1 MHIPSRPQPDTAVT
15 RTRVSLFVYF
25 ACIVSSAGEFLRSF
39 DINLMSGAILSMK
52 REFGMGPY
60 EEGFAMSSA
69 IVGCFIGS
77 LLAGPASDR
86 FGRKKTLLVT
96 AVLYGISTWGTVSP
110 ASLWE
115 FNLYRVIGGIGI
127 GFASV
132 VCPVYIAEIAPAV
145 ARGRLIM
152 LVQFSMVFGLTTA
165 VITTYTMTLYGLSW
179 RWMMASMGVPV
190 LLFFVGLFWVP
201 ESPRWLLLRQ
211 RREDALRVLTRLV
224 GTHDAVA
231 EIREIEGALHDETG
245 SVRDLLKP
253 GLRRPLAIAVAL
265 AVLSQM
271 VGVTTLMYYAPILF
285 QKTGLDAAGALSR
298 LIILNGWNIL
308 CTLVA
313 YSLVDSLGR
322 RPLLIVGTSGLAIGM
337 ALMGGAFHL
346 GLSGLMVLM
355 VFFICIGAYV
365 LSVAPL
371 TWVVVSEIFPAR
383 VRGAAVSI
391 ATCALWLTV
400 FVVTQ
405 FFPPAVAHFEQQ
417 YGSAAGIFWGFSCVA
432 LAGVLFVWWCI
443 PETKGRTLEE
453 IGASWQRG

>member
-1 MHIPSRPQPDTAVT
+1 MHHVPPPRPDTPAT

-25 ACIVSSAGEFLRSF
+25 VCIVSSAGEFVRSF
-39 DINLMSGAILSMK
+39 DINLMSGAILSMR
-52 REFGMGPY
+52 REFGMDPY

-77 LLAGPASDR
+77 LVAGAASDR
-86 FGRKKTLLVT
+86 FGRKKALVAC
-96 AVLYGISTWGTVSP
+96 AVLYAVSTWGTVFPS
-110 ASLWE
+110 SLWE
-115 FNLYRVIGGIGI
+115 FNLYRVIGGLGI

-132 VCPVYIAEIAPAV
+132 VCPVYIAEVAPAK

-165 VITTYTMTLYGLSW
+165 VITTYTLTRLGLSW
-179 RWMMASMGVPV
+179 RWMMASMAAPV
-190 LLFFVGLFWVP
+190 LLFLVGLFWVP

-211 RREDALRVLTRLV
+211 RREESVRVLARLV
-224 GTHDAVA
+224 GADQAAA
-231 EIREIEGALHDETG
+231 EIREIEGGLQDETG
-245 SVRDLLKP
+245 SYRDLLKP

-271 VGVTTLMYYAPILF
+271 VGVTTLMYYAPTLF
-285 QKTGLDAAGALSR
+285 QKTGLDAAGAIGR
-298 LIILNGWNIL
+298 LIILNAWNIL
-308 CTLVA
+308 CTLLA

-322 RPLLIVGTSGLAIGM
+322 RPLLILGTSALAIGM

-346 GLSGLMVLM
+346 GLSGLTVLL

-371 TWVVVSEIFPAR
+371 TWVVVSEIFPSR
-383 VRGAAVSI
+383 VRGPAVSI
-391 ATCALWLTV
+391 ATSALWLTV
-400 FVVTQ
+400 FMVTQ
-405 FFPPAVAHFEQQ
+405 FFPPAVTHFERA
-417 YGSAAGIFWGFSCVA
+417 YGSAAGIFWGFSGIAVT
-432 LAGVLFVWWCI
+432 GVLFVWWCI

-453 IGASWQRG
+453 IGASWRQG